1 MKNNKITLEAIEQEV
16 VKESNMIDDKA
27 IMAAANEYNPDKGF
41 HEEMERISFMDG
53 AAWFK
58 QALWHDASEKPVMSE
73 LGIILVELNNITA
86 CKYSLWWSN
95 IAYECLCDK
104 KGYIRRWL
112 YLEDLLPK

>member
-1 MKNNKITLEAIEQEV
+1 MIVNE
-16 VKESNMIDDKA
+16 VKEKIKHALSYLKEYEGGYDFQEDDCVNTATNELNNALKIID
-27 IMAAANEYNPDKGF
+27 N
-41 HEEMERISFMDG
+41 
-53 AAWFK
+53 
-58 QALWHDASEKPVMSE
+58 LWHPASEKPVMSE